1 MEERKTRRGD
11 RKDGWWLRELPGM
24 TQFTPHLYP
33 NRADNEAYI
42 NLEIDLRPLDAYLA
56 KKNAGRTEDKYT
68 YFHLISAAIARPL
81 SCGRK

>member
-1 MEERKTRRGD
+1 MEERKKRWGD

-42 NLEIDLRPLDAYLA
+42 NLDIDLRPLDAYLA
-56 KKNAGRTEDKYT
+56 K
-68 YFHLISAAIARPL
+68 
-81 SCGRK
+81 